1 MEVQHMRRFP
11 AKTAGTPRPQTPRHC
26 WAFEICD
33 AVVLELLRVM
43 RSDISEIR
51 TDIRDVKARIGSIES
66 YIATLHGDQ
75 ARAALSPGSP
85 DGLSRQDPRPRKRW
99 QNCRFL

>member
-1 MEVQHMRRFP
+1 MTEQP
-11 AKTAGTPRPQTPRHC
+11 
-26 WAFEICD
+26 ID
-33 AVVLELLRVM
+33 LVLELLRVM

-75 ARAALSPGSP
+75 ARAALKM
-85 DGLSRQDPRPRKRW
+85 DDLTARVERLEKRTGLVDA
-99 QNCRFL
+99 